1 MGGLTLGGLG
11 TSFSGAPVTEF
22 LWSALPMTLLIFAT
36 GAVLAFLLGDWLG
49 RLVAWHRG
57 RLLSGT
63 VSTISLLLYTAFP
76 PWLVFL
82 LVYFGTAPLLD
93 FRSALGMPI
102 DSQPLWRN
110 AGMSEADVIR
120 VAGVGLFL
128 ALILA
133 LVVRAWARR
142 RGWRLAAALTVPAA
156 IVGMTL
162 AMPILGVGDLALDV
176 LLFRSERRFSIGY
189 GSPLLAV
196 IAFVLLAFGEIM
208 FVVRT
213 GVATEMDEDYVLTA
227 RAKGLAPRA
236 ILDRHV
242 ARNAVLPVLSRS
254 FSGVPYVL
262 SGLIVIERE
271 FGIAG
276 LSSVF
281 FTAVG
286 QVDTPLIL
294 GILVAIGVLSL
305 ILRLILDI
313 LHATLDPRIKLEHQT

>member
-1 MGGLTLGGLG
+1 M
-11 TSFSGAPVTEF
+11 A
-22 LWSALPMTLLIFAT
+22 
-36 GAVLAFLLGDWLG
+36 
-49 RLVAWHRG
+49 
-57 RLLSGT
+57 
-63 VSTISLLLYTAFP
+63 
-76 PWLVFL
+76 
-82 LVYFGTAPLLD
+82 
-93 FRSALGMPI
+93 
-102 DSQPLWRN
+102 
-110 AGMSEADVIR
+110 
-120 VAGVGLFL
+120 
-128 ALILA
+128 
-133 LVVRAWARR
+133 
-142 RGWRLAAALTVPAA
+142 
-156 IVGMTL
+156 L